1 MKTVKKLAFIFLFI
15 IFLSFGT
22 QAQDHLDLISKRI
35 DNELLVKILNLSQ
48 MKELKPPRP
57 VDSIFFLRLY
67 SLDDIS
73 NNEDDEDDLSEYCT
87 PEVETEVVCS
97 YRYFLA
103 VHDGS
108 LGVSG
113 AVYDLGKVGEITK
126 IEWLKSP
133 DQNFA
138 RLRLEVS
145 NYPIHAFK
153 LNPKLVKKTK
163 IVEITVN
170 MDDLKIKVIK

>member
-1 MKTVKKLAFIFLFI
+1 MNILKKLAFSFLFI
-15 IFLSFGT
+15 VFISFGT
-22 QAQDHLDLISKRI
+22 QAQDHLDLSSKRI

-73 NNEDDEDDLSEYCT
+73 NDEDDSSEYCT
-87 PEVETEVVCS
+87 PEVETEVICG

-108 LGVSG
+108 LGVPG
-113 AVYDLGKVGEITK
+113 AVYDLGEVGEITK

-133 DQNFA
+133 EQNFA
-138 RLRLEVS
+138 RLRLEIS

-163 IVEITVN
+163 IVEINVN
-170 MDDLKIKVIK
+170 LDVLKIKVIK

>member
-1 MKTVKKLAFIFLFI
+1 MSIVKTLTFIFLFI
-15 IFLSFGT
+15 VFLSFGT
-22 QAQDHLDLISKRI
+22 QAQDRMDLSSKRV
-35 DNELLVKILNLSQ
+35 DNELLVKILNLSE
-48 MKELKPPRP
+48 MKELKPPRS
-57 VDSIFFLRLY
+57 VDSVFFLRLY

-73 NNEDDEDDLSEYCT
+73 DDEDDSSEYCT
-87 PEVETEVVCS
+87 PEVETEVVCG

-108 LGVSG
+108 LGVTG
-113 AVYDLGKVGEITK
+113 TVYDLGKVGEITK
-126 IEWLKSP
+126 IEWLKSS

-138 RLRLEVS
+138 RLRLEIN
-145 NYPIHAFK
+145 NYSIHAFK

-170 MDDLKIKVIK
+170 LDVLNIKVIK

>member
-1 MKTVKKLAFIFLFI
+1 MNGMKLTFVFLFI
-15 IFLSFGT
+15 MFLSFET
-22 QAQDHLDLISKRI
+22 QAQDRMDLSSKRI
-35 DNELLVKILNLSQ
+35 DSELLVKILNLSQ

-57 VDSIFFLRLY
+57 VESVFFLRLY

-73 NNEDDEDDLSEYCT
+73 NDEDDSSEYCT
-87 PEVETEVVCS
+87 PEVETEVICG

-108 LGVSG
+108 LGVTG
-113 AVYDLGKVGEITK
+113 AVYDLGEVGEITK
-126 IEWLKSP
+126 IEWLKNP
-133 DQNFA
+133 DRNFT
-138 RLRLEVS
+138 RLRLEIS

-163 IVEITVN
+163 IVEINVN
-170 MDDLKIKVIK
+170 LDELKIKVIK